1 MKTAKPGTL
10 ARLVAKFFEEYLP
23 RRGMTTH
30 TLQSYRD
37 ALELFLRFVA
47 GRRRCQVEAL
57 NIEHLTAADVEEFLT
72 HLERARGNGISTLN
86 TRLAALRTFVR
97 FVASEAPEYLVELK
111 RILAIPFKRAG
122 QPLPLEYV
130 GRR

>member
-1 MKTAKPGTL
+1 MKTAKPGAL
-10 ARLVAKFFEEYLP
+10 ARLVAKFFKDYLP
-23 RRGMTTH
+23 RRGMSMH

-57 NIEHLTAADVEEFLT
+57 NIEHLTAADVDEFLT
-72 HLERARGNGISTLN
+72 HLERTRGNGLSTLN
-86 TRLAALRTFVR
+86 ARLAALRTFVR
-97 FVASEAPEYLVELK
+97 FAASEAPEYLVELQ

-122 QPLPLEYV
+122 QRLPLPYL